1 MSLLPSL
8 FANRQFQ
15 IIVLVQALMVFSNNM
30 LNPVLPVYFHSV
42 GLSESQIGLAMG
54 IVSLGALL
62 LRPWCGMS
70 ADVRGSRFTLLVGQA
85 LSCSGIAA
93 YLWVTGFW
101 PLLLLRFYQGIAMS
115 FYGTGAVTFAST
127 VGTRE
132 NATAAIAY
140 FSLFTMIGLG
150 IGTSAGPFVYQAAG
164 FTPLIAVSLTAI
176 FCATAALWFGT
187 KPAPTRAGEVRAP
200 FRAVLAAKIVLAPS
214 VCLFASNFALG
225 TMFTFV
231 PLLALASGIG
241 AFSVFFVAFS
251 LAVVLARL
259 GVQTV
264 NEWLGPVK
272 TSVFASLLNAAS
284 ALLLAVAPSPA
295 VFAVAGV
302 LVGFGFG
309 TIYPTLAGYLVQ
321 NVKEAN
327 KGSALSI
334 LSGAGDIGNALGA
347 SVLGVVAQAFGF
359 TAVFAAAAAVILA
372 CAIYFRTALGEP
384 ARKHA
389 PPAAGGPRSA

>member
-15 IIVLVQALMVFSNNM
+15 IIVIVQMLMVFSNNL
-30 LNPVLPVYFHSV
+30 LNPVLPVHFQSI
-42 GLSESQIGLAMG
+42 GLNESQIGFAMG

-62 LRPWCGMS
+62 LRPWSGMS
-70 ADVRGSRFTLLVGQA
+70 ADVRGSRFTLLVGQF
-85 LSCSGIAA
+85 LMWTGFAA

-101 PLLLLRFYQGIAMS
+101 PLLFVRFYQGVAMS

-132 NATAAIAY
+132 TATAAIAY

-150 IGTSAGPFVYQAAG
+150 AGTSAGPFLYQAVG
-164 FTPLIAVSLTAI
+164 FTPLIAVSLTAAA
-176 FCATAALWFGT
+176 CAAAVTWFGT
-187 KPAPTRAGEVRAP
+187 KPAPARAGEGRAP

-214 VCLFASNFALG
+214 VCLFASNFTLG

-231 PLLALASGIG
+231 PLLALARGIG
-241 AFSVFFVAFS
+241 GYSVFFVSFS

-259 GVQTV
+259 GVRAV
-264 NEWLGPVK
+264 NDWFGPVK
-272 TSVFASLLNAAS
+272 TSVGASILNAAS
-284 ALLLAVAPSPA
+284 ALLLAAAPSPA

-321 NVKEAN
+321 NVREAN

-347 SVLGVVAQAFGF
+347 SVLGVVAHAFGF
-359 TAVFAAAAAVILA
+359 TAVFSAAAAVILV
-372 CAIYFRTALGEP
+372 CAFYFHTALVGP
-384 ARKHA
+384 ART
-389 PPAAGGPRSA
+389 PTPSA

>member
-15 IIVLVQALMVFSNNM
+15 IIVAVQLMMVFSNNL
-30 LNPVLPVYFHSV
+30 LNPVLPVHFKMS
-42 GLSESQIGLAMG
+42 GLNESQIGFAMG

-62 LRPWCGMS
+62 LRPWSGMS
-70 ADVRGSRFTLLVGQA
+70 ADVRGSRFTLLIGQA
-85 LSCSGIAA
+85 LTSSGIAA
-93 YLWVTGFW
+93 YLWATGFW
-101 PLLLLRFYQGIAMS
+101 PLLLVRFYLGIAMS
-115 FYGTGAVTFAST
+115 FYGTGAVTFVST

-140 FSLFTMIGLG
+140 FSVFTMIGLG
-150 IGTSAGPFVYQAAG
+150 LGTSAGPFIYQAAG
-164 FTPLIAVSLTAI
+164 FTPLVSVSLAVTL
-176 FCATAALWFGT
+176 CAAAALWFGT
-187 KPAPTRAGEVRAP
+187 KPAPARAGEARAP

-231 PLLALASGIG
+231 PLLALARGIG
-241 AFSVFFVAFS
+241 GFSIFFVAFS

-264 NEWLGPVK
+264 NEWLSPVK

-284 ALLLAVAPSPA
+284 AFLLAVAPSPA

-302 LVGFGFG
+302 LVGIGFG

-347 SVLGVVAQAFGF
+347 SVLGVVAQTFGF
-359 TAVFAAAAAVILA
+359 AAVFSAAAAVILV
-372 CAIYFRTALGEP
+372 CALYFHLALRGHP
-384 ARKHA
+384 QQ
-389 PPAAGGPRSA
+389 

>member
-1 MSLLPSL
+1 MPGAADPARRAMSLLPGL
-8 FANRQFQ
+8 FTNRQFL
-15 IIVLVQALMVFSNNM
+15 IIVSVQLMMVFGNNL
-30 LNPVLPVYFHSV
+30 LNPVLPVHFKML
-42 GLSESQIGLAMG
+42 GLNESQIGFAMG

-62 LRPWCGMS
+62 LRPWSGMS
-70 ADVRGSRFTLLVGQA
+70 ADVRGSRFTLLLGQA
-85 LSCSGIAA
+85 ITISGLAA
-93 YLWVTGFW
+93 YLWATGFW
-101 PLLLLRFYQGIAMS
+101 PLLLVRFYLGIAMS
-115 FYGTGAVTFAST
+115 FYGTGAVTFVST

-140 FSLFTMIGLG
+140 FSVFTMLGLG
-150 IGTSAGPFVYQAAG
+150 LGTSAGPFIYQAVG
-164 FTPLIAVSLTAI
+164 FTPLVAVSLTAAI
-176 FCATAALWFGT
+176 CATAALWFGT
-187 KPAPTRAGEVRAP
+187 RSAPARAAGTRAP

-231 PLLALASGIG
+231 PLLALARGIG
-241 AFSVFFVAFS
+241 SFSAFFVAFS

-259 GVQTV
+259 GVRAVT
-264 NEWLGPVK
+264 ERFSPVK

-284 ALLLAVAPSPA
+284 ALLLAAAPSPA

-321 NVKEAN
+321 NVREAN

-347 SVLGVVAQAFGF
+347 SVLGVVAQVFGF
-359 TAVFAAAAAVILA
+359 AAVFAAAAAVILV
-372 CAIYFRTALGEP
+372 CALYFHLAL
-384 ARKHA
+384 RDHA
-389 PPAAGGPRSA
+389 PR